1 MMRDTSFPFDKAD
14 AQPVQTYELITGTH
28 VIISYREKL
37 YCSTSTTMP
46 FMFRRKKR
54 DSTTTTK
61 RPSVARCRSSY
72 LEKIG
77 GEVALELCVEIFCE
91 RVVSDQNLMKFFR
104 GVNVA
109 RFKEHQLK
117 FMRIALTAETP
128 PSEQAALDV
137 PCYRNYIVQSH
148 CRFFEMGLNESHFDR
163 VMVLFSETCKDL
175 QVKDKTIE
183 EVYMNVLLP
192 YRDIFVNQETSITKA
207 HLLSTS

>member
-1 MMRDTSFPFDKAD
+1 
-14 AQPVQTYELITGTH
+14 
-28 VIISYREKL
+28 
-37 YCSTSTTMP
+37 MP

-54 DSTTTTK
+54 DSTTTTTTK
-61 RPSVARCRSSY
+61 RPTVARRRSSY

-91 RVVSDQNLMKFFR
+91 RVVSDQKLMKFFR

-117 FMRIALTAETP
+117 FMRIALTEETP

-137 PCYRNYIVQSH
+137 PRYRNYIVKSH

-183 EVYMNVLLP
+183 EVYKNVLLP
-192 YRDIFVNQETSITKA
+192 YRDIFVNQETSTTKA